1 MPRLTPVG
9 YVFGDLAVFTTQV
22 ADMITNKENGKTV
35 VSHTRLTDIWI
46 RRNDGWKLEA
56 LQESMVE

>member
-1 MPRLTPVG
+1 VVH
-9 YVFGDLAVFTTQV
+9 VFGDLAAFTTPV
-22 ADMITNKENGKTV
+22 ADIITNEENSKTV

-46 RRNDGWKLEA
+46 RWNDGWKLEA